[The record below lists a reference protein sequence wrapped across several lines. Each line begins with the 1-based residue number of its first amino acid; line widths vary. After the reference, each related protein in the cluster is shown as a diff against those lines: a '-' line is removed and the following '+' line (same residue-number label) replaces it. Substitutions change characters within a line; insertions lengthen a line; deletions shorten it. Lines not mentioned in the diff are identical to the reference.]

1 MHSIMGKIAGK
12 NISAWRYCV
21 FTLIELL
28 VVIAIIGILAAM
40 LLPALKK
47 AKMMAQRTEC
57 ANNMRTASGGINFYA
72 SDYNE
77 YIVAYNIM
85 YNYDVSGKMWMQHLS
100 YLGLGY
106 PQGKVTPMVR
116 NMYPY
121 MCRAVNYEMFLSG
134 SSGWGFYSW
143 AFNVYCAQSFT
154 WANLKNMKNIKVPSR
169 TLLLADTS
177 DTTDM
182 NSFQYA
188 YSLYS
193 DPNASSSRARLA
205 ARHGGK
211 TVNVLFFDGHV
222 NTGFKAADAPLL
234 QGDIFWQGK

>member
-1 MHSIMGKIAGK
+1 MNNIMKKREAK
-12 NISAWRYCV
+12 KISAWRYCV

-57 ANNMRTASGGINFYA
+57 ANNMRTAYSGINYYA
-72 SDYNE
+72 GDYNE
-77 YIVAYNIM
+77 YIVAYNLL
-85 YNYDVSGKMWMQHLS
+85 YSYDSTGKMWMQHLS

-143 AFNVYCAQSFT
+143 AFNVYCAQTFT
-154 WANLKNMKNIKVPSR
+154 WANFKSFRNITAPSR

-177 DTTDM
+177 DTTNQ

-188 YSLYS
+188 YCLYS
-193 DPNASSSRARLA
+193 DPNASSTRARIA
-205 ARHGGK
+205 TRHGGRAA
-211 TVNVLFFDGHV
+211 NVLFFDGHV
-222 NTGFKAADAPLL
+222 NTGFKPEDAPLS
-234 QGDIFWQGK
+234 QSNVFWQGR

>member
-1 MHSIMGKIAGK
+1 MNTTIKNETRYGKELRSYI
-12 NISAWRYCV
+12 
-21 FTLIELL
+21 FTLVELL
-28 VVIAIIGILAAM
+28 VVIAIIGILASM
-40 LLPALKK
+40 LLPGLKK

-57 ANNMRTASGGINFYA
+57 AGNMKTASSAISFYA

-77 YIVAYNIM
+77 YIVAYNLL
-85 YNYDVSGKMWMQHLS
+85 YSYDSTNKMWMQHLS

-106 PQGKVTPMVR
+106 PQGKVSPMVR

-121 MCRAVNYEMFLSG
+121 MCRAVSYDMFLSG

-143 AFNVYCAQSFT
+143 AFNVYCAQTFSWT
-154 WANLKNMKNIKVPSR
+154 NLKNIRAITAPSR

-177 DTTDM
+177 DTTNL

-188 YSLYS
+188 YNLYS
-193 DPNASSSRARLA
+193 DPNASSTRARLA
-205 ARHGGK
+205 ARHGGS

-222 NTGFKAADAPLL
+222 NTGFKAIDAPLG
-234 QGDIFWQGK
+234 QTNVFWQGR